1 MDGEQDR
8 NQAQPH
14 VPDPAPT
21 DFSQASVAAAR
32 ALIEK
37 GDFRK
42 ARLMLEA
49 LVKQSPEAEGL
60 LLLAHLELDNPK
72 RHPSAL
78 EHLKQ
83 AVVIAPDYTE
93 AWLTLANYWSS
104 RGQTDKQKRCLEK
117 VLAYNPANKDVR
129 LALELIVGKK

>member
-1 MDGEQDR
+1 LDGERDKA
-8 NQAQPH
+8 QANPTPQ
-14 VPDPAPT
+14 VPAPA
-21 DFSQASVAAAR
+21 DFSHTSTAAAR

-49 LVKQSPEAEGL
+49 VVKQGPDAEAL
-60 LLLAHLELDNPK
+60 FLLAQLEIDNPK
-72 RHPSAL
+72 RAPDAL

-83 AVVIAPDYTE
+83 AVVIAPQYTE
-93 AWLTLANYWSS
+93 AWLLLANYWSL
-104 RGQTDKQKRCLEK
+104 RGQTDKQRRCLEK

-129 LALELIVGKK
+129 LALELLVPKK